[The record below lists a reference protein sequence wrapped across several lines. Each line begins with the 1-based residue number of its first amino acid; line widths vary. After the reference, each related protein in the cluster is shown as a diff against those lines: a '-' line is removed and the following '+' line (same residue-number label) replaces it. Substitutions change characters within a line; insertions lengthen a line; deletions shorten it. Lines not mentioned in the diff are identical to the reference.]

1 MLTSRRSFDSLT
13 SERMPRLTSAAAPA
27 HAGKQCHRSR
37 RRKLAFALAASLVM
51 SAAGAASILDFDR
64 WMSQV
69 EKRALSL
76 QNSLDRGDA
85 DTAVADAREIERLYR
100 NIETYFALS
109 GNADSAVELSK
120 KGWRDAADIAARTA
134 TKDTDG
140 ARVLIKG
147 LMEDCRTCHRD
158 YKPLT

>member
-1 MLTSRRSFDSLT
+1 MPTSRR
-13 SERMPRLTSAAAPA
+13 RYSA
-27 HAGKQCHRSR
+27 
-37 RRKLAFALAASLVM
+37 LAVCALLAAST
-51 SAAGAASILDFDR
+51 AGAASIFDFDR

-76 QNSLDRGDA
+76 QKSLDRGDA
-85 DTAVADAREIERLYR
+85 DTAMADAREIERLYR
-100 NIETYFALS
+100 NIEEYFVLS
-109 GNADSAVELSK
+109 GNSDSAVELSRK
-120 KGWRDAADIAARTA
+120 DGRDAADIAARTA